1 MSYILDALRKSDQQR
16 QRGAAPTLLAGQ
28 ATAVAPKQ
36 PAFLAYGLLAAVLVG
51 AGMAI
56 GWLRPWQPA
65 SAPSEMA
72 PKPELQVQN
81 ATPSAQ
87 AAPALVPTK
96 PQRPARAKPKT
107 DGTPREADAAV
118 PGKTAPPP
126 PEQPVGTADADAARV
141 QTVISMAE
149 LPLPVQQELPPMEI
163 SVHAY
168 SANPGDRLVGI
179 NNRMLR
185 EGAYV
190 VPGLKLE
197 QITPPGEA
205 PFFPEF
211 QGINPWDGLLYSCR
225 GGLNPRAFYAHD
237 PNTGAW
243 IRDRLLKFRG
253 GESQASEQDSTI
265 A

>member
-28 ATAVAPKQ
+28 ATAVAPKH

-72 PKPELQVQN
+72 PQSKPELQVQN
-81 ATPSAQ
+81 ATPAAQ

-96 PQRPARAKPKT
+96 PQGPARAKPKT

-118 PGKTAPPP
+118 PGKTAAPP
-126 PEQPVGTADADAARV
+126 PEQPVGTAAADSARV

-149 LPLPVQQELPPMEI
+149 LPLSVQQELPAMTI

-168 SANPGDRLVGI
+168 SGNPGNRLVGI

-185 EGAYV
+185 EGEYV

-197 QITPPGEA
+197 QITP
-205 PFFPEF
+205 
-211 QGINPWDGLLYSCR
+211 DGMIFAYKGYSFRR
-225 GGLNPRAFYAHD
+225 GV
-237 PNTGAW
+237 
-243 IRDRLLKFRG
+243 K
-253 GESQASEQDSTI
+253 
-265 A
+265 